1 MMNQENQGEFRDP
14 PEKRPE
20 EKKEPSLTPAESVK
34 VEFYFWLQALVLALV
49 CIILV
54 FTFVG
59 RMIGVE
65 GSSMVPT
72 LHDNDM
78 LLLQSVGYHPKQ
90 GDIVVLTK
98 KSFLNLPIVKRVIAV
113 GGQKVDMDYGTGTVR
128 VDGTVLNE
136 DYINGKM
143 QPPSYQS
150 ISSVYVPQGYVF
162 VMGDNR
168 NFSSDSRD
176 PQLGVVDERYILGRA
191 LFVAFPFSRL
201 GTSFT

>member
-1 MMNQENQGEFRDP
+1 MSEENQGGFQNL
-14 PEKRPE
+14 PEKNPQE
-20 EKKEPSLTPAESVK
+20 DKEPNLTPAESIK

-49 CIILV
+49 CIILI
-54 FTFVG
+54 FTFIG

-72 LHDNDM
+72 LHNNDM
-78 LLLQSVGYHPKQ
+78 LLLQSIGYHPKQ

-98 KSFLNLPIVKRVIAV
+98 KSFLSQPIVKRVIAV
-113 GGQKVDMDYGTGTVR
+113 GGQKVEIDYTTGTVR
-128 VDGTVLNE
+128 VDGKVLSE

-143 QPPSYQS
+143 MVPSYQS
-150 ISSVYVPQGYVF
+150 INSVSVPKGYVF

-168 NFSSDSRD
+168 NYSSDSRD

-191 LFVAFPFSRL
+191 LIVVFPINRFGSSL
-201 GTSFT
+201 T